1 MKHLKHFF
9 SRKETTLFA
18 VALLVGIGASIVLWQ
33 VVSPGHR
40 YEQSNNPTERSHT
53 FTQPNSSTI
62 QSTST
67 TIALNTI
74 LELESP
80 TDRTIAIYTLVG
92 GMNGEQIDELLN
104 KTLDFN
110 PSTLVQS
117 VQATLLAEL
126 TWLDPAKAWSFVE
139 ETDTQRSENFV
150 STVFAEW
157 AQFNLH
163 EALQETSKL
172 GRAMKNRALQAIFF
186 SRPDLP
192 VADRVTLVEQH
203 GGRPTLLRRL
213 TTEVSTNQS
222 LDQPFAALQTIIG
235 DEIDDELQIISL
247 YELTDSWYDR
257 EGLTSIGDLLDQFYK
272 SFQDQYRVLRDLV
285 KKVAA
290 FDPET
295 AWNHVL
301 TLPFEAQRKLAPM
314 VVSKW
319 GAIDFEKA
327 HRAVLET
334 NIPSVLGNLFQSV
347 ARAEPERALAELD
360 QVPKDVALTVY
371 VHLVDKLPR
380 ETLLKHLTSHGNLG
394 PNTPLAVR
402 LLIDS
407 WSSQDS
413 EACVEWVLANLP
425 VYDWITPS
433 NLLKG
438 LTKLGSVDVERA
450 FAIAL
455 GQPKKESA
463 PGMEYSVVA
472 TLAQNGRFE
481 GLVELLE
488 QVREPM
494 RRRAYEVVGIHFSE
508 SGRLNEAIELA
519 NQLPESDWPDY
530 FQSITSTGV
539 WEDSELF
546 IEKMSLFPSKSI
558 RIQVALHI
566 VDLVEMAIYPNRL
579 SITDSDLQYLRSVM
593 EGNE

>member
-203 GGRPTLLRRL
+203 GGRPTLLRR
-213 TTEVSTNQS
+213 VNYGSINKSIVRSSRSQPYRRS
-222 LDQPFAALQTIIG
+222 LVMKLMMNCKSSRCMNSLILGTIAKDSQVLVIC
-235 DEIDDELQIISL
+235 LIS
-247 YELTDSWYDR
+247 
-257 EGLTSIGDLLDQFYK
+257 SINL
-272 SFQDQYRVLRDLV
+272 
-285 KKVAA
+285 
-290 FDPET
+290 
-295 AWNHVL
+295 
-301 TLPFEAQRKLAPM
+301 
-314 VVSKW
+314 SK
-319 GAIDFEKA
+319 
-327 HRAVLET
+327 T
-334 NIPSVLGNLFQSV
+334 NIAF
-347 ARAEPERALAELD
+347 
-360 QVPKDVALTVY
+360 
-371 VHLVDKLPR
+371 
-380 ETLLKHLTSHGNLG
+380 
-394 PNTPLAVR
+394 
-402 LLIDS
+402 
-407 WSSQDS
+407 
-413 EACVEWVLANLP
+413 CV
-425 VYDWITPS
+425 T
-433 NLLKG
+433 
-438 LTKLGSVDVERA
+438 
-450 FAIAL
+450 
-455 GQPKKESA
+455 
-463 PGMEYSVVA
+463 
-472 TLAQNGRFE
+472 
-481 GLVELLE
+481 
-488 QVREPM
+488 
-494 RRRAYEVVGIHFSE
+494 
-508 SGRLNEAIELA
+508 
-519 NQLPESDWPDY
+519 
-530 FQSITSTGV
+530 
-539 WEDSELF
+539 
-546 IEKMSLFPSKSI
+546 
-558 RIQVALHI
+558 
-566 VDLVEMAIYPNRL
+566 
-579 SITDSDLQYLRSVM
+579 
-593 EGNE
+593 